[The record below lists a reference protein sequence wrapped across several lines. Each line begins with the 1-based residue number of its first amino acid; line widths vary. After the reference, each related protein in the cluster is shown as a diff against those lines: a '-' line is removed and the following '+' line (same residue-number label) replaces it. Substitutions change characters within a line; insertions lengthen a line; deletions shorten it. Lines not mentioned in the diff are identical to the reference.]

1 MRLSAKAIAIATAIT
16 WGGGI
21 LCVGLVNLAAP
32 SYGASF
38 LQAVSSIYP
47 GYHNSRHFLDV
58 LVGTG
63 YGLVDGGVGG
73 WIFAWI
79 YNCFAGQARPVS

>member
-1 MRLSAKAIAIATAIT
+1 MRLSVKALALATGIIWA
-16 WGGGI
+16 GGI
-21 LCVGLVNLAAP
+21 LCVGLVNLATP

-47 GYHNSRHFLDV
+47 GYHNTRHFLDV

-63 YGLVDGGVGG
+63 YGLVDGGIGG
-73 WIFAWI
+73 LIFAWL
-79 YNCFAGQARPVS
+79 YNRFAG